1 MNSPPKP
8 AHRPAPVQHDN
19 QSHWRH
25 TPEVA
30 AVNTLLVGI
39 PAAAIWRLLGLAP
52 GVGLAFAAVIAVALA
67 YSGMTRK
74 PRRLAM
80 RSIVYRVA
88 SMTGIGVW
96 FWWQTADFS
105 GLRAMSATALI
116 LGGAALAAILTSV
129 VGARFHKGWF
139 ALGSGA
145 AGLGF
150 GGFSVPLILA
160 TNVTS
165 VFVTSAGLDREN
177 YLPWLWHA
185 FLTLALVVVPMAIV
199 GKNCA
204 SHEAE
209 LDETLDRALTLR
221 AHGREM
227 KYMQQLLAQELREPL
242 LKVVDFDAWDN
253 GAGENYILDA
263 GDAGITPDDINSKR
277 ARIAARLRLPN
288 GCGVEAIQGADRGSI
303 IVAVSRVDKI
313 KEPQPFPDGVEMRTI
328 YNGIPIGVYRDGNT
342 VRISLRESSVFLWGQ
357 KRSGKT
363 STLYD
368 IIAMLAQCTDTL
380 IWVIDLGGGG
390 AALPFLYPYAEGKV
404 DRPAIDWVATTV
416 AEAKIMVDFAFDIA
430 LFRKTHYR
438 HAKRKAKL
446 TLMPVT
452 PECPQ
457 IMIVIDE
464 GAEIMGESPTMSHQ
478 AREVRAKLEQ
488 IVRVAGDSGVNVIF
502 SGLAAT
508 AEVIDRMTKEQ
519 LAIRVAMRC
528 QSTPELAYGFDGD
541 YGLQPA
547 DVPYQGSGFVKPS
560 AEEGIRVFKAYF
572 IEVEQMEEVAVAT
585 AEWRPYLDEPSA
597 SLLAHTAKYDARWS
611 RTEHL
616 LVNEDG
622 EMLIDSSAGRRTA
635 TAVMERPVSTK
646 KAAPADADDID
657 WSQGLADPNVPPPP
671 PASLATGGG
680 GSEPAD
686 ADDIEDDPRVR
697 AFQEQ
702 LDALDPRNP
711 TSWGELMPA
720 PKEQQEQPR
729 PVVMTPQDVLESLI
743 RWHGPGGVS
752 FKDLKVQLRTG
763 GDWGPAII
771 ATDQSLH
778 NWFRA
783 APWMSHRDRKT
794 ARGKP
799 YVHGDFVPRPG
810 D

>member
-1 MNSPPKP
+1 MKSPPRP
-8 AHRPAPVQHDN
+8 VHRPAPVQHDN
-19 QSHWRH
+19 QSNWRH

-30 AVNTLLVGI
+30 ALNTVLVGI
-39 PAAAIWRLLGLAP
+39 PAAATWRLLGLAP
-52 GVGLAFAAVIAVALA
+52 GIGLAFAAVIAVALA

-88 SMTGIGVW
+88 SMAGVGVW
-96 FWWQTADFS
+96 FWWRTADFT
-105 GLRAMSATALI
+105 GLRALSTAALI
-116 LGGAALAAILTSV
+116 LGGTALAAILAAV
-129 VGARFHKGWF
+129 VAVRFHKGWF
-139 ALGSGA
+139 ALGSTA

-150 GGFSVPLILA
+150 GALSIPLILA
-160 TNVTS
+160 TNITS
-165 VFVTSAGLDREN
+165 VFVNAAHLDKTN
-177 YLPWLWHA
+177 FWPWIWHS
-185 FLTLALVVVPMAIV
+185 FLALALFVVPMAIV

-227 KYMQQLLAQELREPL
+227 KYMQQLLAQELKEPL
-242 LKVVDFDAWDN
+242 LRVVDFDAWDN
-253 GAGENYILDA
+253 GAGENYVLDA
-263 GDAGITPDDINSKR
+263 ADAGITPDDINARR
-277 ARIAARLRLPN
+277 ARISARLRLPN
-288 GCGVEAIQGADRGSI
+288 GCGVEAIQGVDRGQI
-303 IVAVSRVDKI
+303 VVAVSRVNKI
-313 KEPQPFPDGVEMRTI
+313 QEPQPFPEHIEQRTI

-342 VRISLRESSVFLWGQ
+342 VHIRLRESSVFLWGQ

-416 AEAKIMVDFAFDIA
+416 AEAKIMVDFAYDIA
-430 LFRKTHYR
+430 VFRKQHYR
-438 HAKRKAKL
+438 FKKRKAKA
-446 TLMPVT
+446 TLLPLDA
-452 PECPQ
+452 ELPQ

-464 GAEIMGESPTMSHQ
+464 GAEIMGESPTMSHG
-478 AREVRAKLEQ
+478 AREVRGKLEQ

-508 AEVIDRMTKEQ
+508 QEVIDRMTKEQ
-519 LAIRVAMRC
+519 LAIRIAMRC

-560 AEEGIRVFKAYF
+560 AEEGIRVFKAYM
-572 IEVEQMEEVAVAT
+572 IEVDQMEEVAIKT

-597 SLLAHTAKYDARWS
+597 SLPAHAAKYEARWA

-622 EMLIDSSAGRRTA
+622 EMLIDPNRGGRTA
-635 TAVMERPVSTK
+635 TAVLERPAP
-646 KAAPADADDID
+646 AAPASSDGAGGSDSESGGAGID
-657 WSQGLADPNVPPPP
+657 WEQAMADPGAPLTLPGG
-671 PASLATGGG
+671 AGGG
-680 GSEPAD
+680 MG
-686 ADDIEDDPRVR
+686 DDDMENDPRLR
-697 AFQEQ
+697 AFREE
-702 LDALDPRNP
+702 LDGLDPKNP
-711 TSWGELMPA
+711 DSWGKLIP
-720 PKEQQEQPR
+720 QPEPEPER
-729 PVVMTPQDVLESLI
+729 QVPMNGPEVLEALVK
-743 RWHGPGGVS
+743 WHGPAGVS
-752 FKDLKVQLRTG
+752 LKDIQAQLPLG
-763 GDWGPAII
+763 GPWGPGVV
-771 ATDQSLH
+771 ATPASLH

-783 APWMSHRDRKT
+783 APWMAHRDRKT
-794 ARGKP
+794 DRGKP
-799 YVHGDFVPRPG
+799 YVHGDFVG
-810 D
+810 